1 MLKTCSHPRNVLL
14 KGDFLDELRKSILV
28 LFLWCDIAKSV
39 KTMNENR
46 ELTKAELEIM
56 QIIWAKGRVLVHD
69 IL

>member
-1 MLKTCSHPRNVLL
+1 M
-14 KGDFLDELRKSILV
+14 
-28 LFLWCDIAKSV
+28 WCDIAKSV